1 MPWGIAAAGAIGG
14 IAQGEGEKAGAAAQA
29 ANAAAQMAWTKK
41 VYENA
46 QKGLEPYT
54 RLGEAGAK
62 GYEANLPYLTSR
74 YGMEDY
80 RQSPLYT
87 PMVSN
92 LAELQATPGYQ
103 FQLQQGLQGVQQ
115 GAASKGGLLSGAA
128 GQAMNTYAQG
138 QAAQGYQS
146 AWERAQKA
154 YGTAF
159 TQDLTQK
166 AQIGQ
171 MYLEPSKLG
180 QSSVL
185 GLGQIGVNAATA
197 MQPAYQA
204 LGQANAGSAMAPY
217 GQISSLAGAAGG
229 LFGSG
234 GPLENYF
241 KGSSGGGGIGSSSP
255 YSGSVMGNVQSSNP
269 SAGMNWGFQ
278 PGLGYGQ

>member
-14 IAQGEGEKAGAAAQA
+14 IAQGAGGSAASAAQA
-29 ANAAAQMAWTKK
+29 AIAREQLEWTKK
-41 VYENA
+41 VYGNA
-46 QKGLEPYT
+46 QKDIKPYT
-54 RLGEAGAK
+54 HLGEVSAK
-62 GYEANLPYLTSR
+62 GYESSLPYLTSQ

-80 RQSPLYT
+80 KKSPLYT
-87 PMVSN
+87 PMVRN

-115 GAASKGGLLSGAA
+115 SAASKGGLLSGAA
-128 GQAMNTYAQG
+128 GQAMNNYAQG

-166 AQIGQ
+166 AQIGT
-171 MYLEPSKLG
+171 MYLEPAKLG
-180 QSSVL
+180 QNSVL

-204 LGQANAGSAMAPY
+204 LGEANALSAAAPWGMVGSV
-217 GQISSLAGAAGG
+217 AGAAGG

-241 KGSSGGGGIGSSSP
+241 KGWGQSGTVPGGVNFNSNT
-255 YSGSVMGNVQSSNP
+255 SGYTGASGWPQK
-269 SAGMNWGFQ
+269 
-278 PGLGYGQ
+278 

>member
-1 MPWGIAAAGAIGG
+1 MPWGIAASAAIGG
-14 IAQGEGEKAGAAAQA
+14 ISQGQGEKAGAKAQA
-29 ANAAAQMAWTKK
+29 ANAAAQIAWTKQ
-41 VYENA
+41 VYGNA
-46 QKGLEPYT
+46 QQGLQPYT
-54 RLGEAGAK
+54 HLGEVGAK

-80 RQSPLYT
+80 KKSPLYT

-128 GQAMNTYAQG
+128 GQAMNNYAQG

-159 TQDLTQK
+159 TQDLNQK
-166 AQIGQ
+166 AQIGN
-171 MYLEPSKLG
+171 MYLEPAKLG
-180 QSSVL
+180 QNSVL
-185 GLGQIGVNAATA
+185 GLGQIGVGAATA
-197 MQPAYQA
+197 MQPAYAA
-204 LGQANAGSAMAPY
+204 LGAANSASAMAPY
-217 GQISSLAGAAGG
+217 GQISSLAGTAGS

-234 GPLENYF
+234 L
-241 KGSSGGGGIGSSSP
+241 GG
-255 YSGSVMGNVQSSNP
+255 
-269 SAGMNWGFQ
+269 
-278 PGLGYGQ
+278 

>member
-1 MPWGIAAAGAIGG
+1 MPWGIAAAG
-14 IAQGEGEKAGAAAQA
+14 IAQGALGGMGQSSASKA
-29 ANAAAQMAWTKK
+29 MADVAKQQLEWTKQ
-41 VYENA
+41 VYGNA
-46 QKGLEPYT
+46 QKDIKPYT
-54 RLGEAGAK
+54 HLGEVGAT

-87 PMVSN
+87 PMVRN

-115 GAASKGGLLSGAA
+115 SAASKGGLLSGAA
-128 GQAMNTYAQG
+128 GQAMNNYAQG

-159 TQDLTQK
+159 TQDLNQK
-166 AQIGQ
+166 AQIGT
-171 MYLEPSKLG
+171 MYLEPAKLG
-180 QSSVL
+180 QNSVL

-204 LGQANAGSAMAPY
+204 LGRANAQSAASPWSGAY
-217 GQISSLAGAAGG
+217 DAIPGLANLGNQMYKDWSA
-229 LFGSG
+229 LQ
-234 GPLENYF
+234 
-241 KGSSGGGGIGSSSP
+241 GIGS
-255 YSGSVMGNVQSSNP
+255 V
-269 SAGMNWGFQ
+269 
-278 PGLGYGQ
+278 

>member
-14 IAQGEGEKAGAAAQA
+14 IAQGVGGAAAGEAQA
-29 ANAAAQMAWTKK
+29 AVAREQLAWTKK

-46 QKGLEPYT
+46 QKDIVPYT
-54 RLGEAGAK
+54 HLGEVGAK

-115 GAASKGGLLSGAA
+115 GAAAKGGLLSGAA
-128 GQAMNTYAQG
+128 GQAMNNYAQG

-159 TQDLTQK
+159 TQDLSQK
-166 AQIGQ
+166 AQIGT
-171 MYLEPSKLG
+171 MYLEPAKLG
-180 QSSVL
+180 QNSVL
-185 GLGQIGVNAATA
+185 GLGNIGVGAATA
-197 MQPAYQA
+197 MQPAYQS
-204 LGQANAGSAMAPY
+204 LGQANGLGAAAPW
-217 GQISSLAGAAGG
+217 GTVSSVAGAAGG
-229 LFGSG
+229 LFGEG

-241 KGSSGGGGIGSSSP
+241 KGSGGGGG
-255 YSGSVMGNVQSSNP
+255 GGGGNYGTLNTSF
-269 SAGMNWGFQ
+269 A
-278 PGLGYGQ
+278 GLGG